1 LDNDPKDP
9 NDTFG
14 DLFEPFD
21 LQKGPPVQS
30 DDPEAGSGESPRT
43 EQGAIPGPGYAL
55 PCSSCGSP
63 NPPGNRHCESC
74 GARIGRANMPVAPQ
88 PMLRTTAGAR
98 ALMVLAGVILSVAV
112 LAGVVNIFRSGG
124 DATVESTST
133 TTTLIPVEIK
143 ALVPVRTRCTSELA
157 AFPCSALTDN
167 DPNNSWN
174 ATEGG
179 VGAEL
184 TFLFSPPVQITELF
198 IDNLQDEE
206 RFRRNAR
213 VKGIEIIT
221 DDLIQETIVELED
234 TNEPQ
239 KVQIRSIRTSSL
251 TVKITSAY
259 PGQTFE
265 GKEPFREL
273 AMQTITFFGRISP
286 DSGG

>member
-1 LDNDPKDP
+1 LDNDPRDP
-9 NDTFG
+9 NDNFE
-14 DLFEPFD
+14 DMFEPFD

-30 DDPEAGSGESPRT
+30 GTPEENSGQSPR
-43 EQGAIPGPGYAL
+43 EKQAAIPGPGYAL

-124 DATVESTST
+124 GETAESTST
-133 TTTLIPVEIK
+133 TTTSIPVEIK
-143 ALVPVRTRCTSELA
+143 ALIPVRTRCTSELA
-157 AFPCSALTDN
+157 AFPCTALTDN
-167 DPNNSWN
+167 DPENSWN

-184 TFLFSPPVQITELF
+184 TLLFSPPVQISELF

-213 VKGIEIIT
+213 AKGIEITT
-221 DDLIQETIVELED
+221 DDLVQATIIELED

-251 TVKITSAY
+251 TIKITSAY
-259 PGQTFE
+259 PGQTYE

-273 AMQTITFFGRISP
+273 AMQAITFYGRVSP